1 MPFATSR
8 RQATGSPLQRD
19 SGSHLDSILPP
30 AVLNYEWKHFINW
43 GNPDGLDLMF
53 QKSSFVLIGRSPR
66 ETTLLRPLRISFM
79 SEAKPDPIVDES
91 EKNPSSQ

>member
-8 RQATGSPLQRD
+8 HQATRSPLQRD
-19 SGSHLDSILPP
+19 SGSHLGPILSP
-30 AVLNYEWKHFINW
+30 AVLNYGWKHFIDW

-53 QKSSFVLIGRSPR
+53 LKSSLVLTGRSPR

-79 SEAKPDPIVDES
+79 SEAEPDPIVDES